1 MGSTCNR
8 RQNLQFS
15 HSSKGSIF
23 LPMLCSKTSIH
34 KDVVVR
40 LPRWEHKSSDDP
52 LSPKISCMG
61 QVKRNNRIVGFPALD
76 LATKTSSGNTNTS
89 SNIKYLNLKK
99 LFSGNNGRRKQNG
112 GKENCGSSSI
122 SVENMDPPLP
132 VVKRVPKR
140 GDEGDGNTLWQ
151 RRSRGVS
158 LESLQLQQIQVNRHQ
173 EPQQFEKTQTIKH
186 CTSQE
191 LKDDMNEYSSKSK
204 DSDINL

>member
-1 MGSTCNR
+1 MGSTYNR

-23 LPMLCSKTSIH
+23 LPMLCSRTSIN

-76 LATKTSSGNTNTS
+76 LTAKINSCNTS
-89 SNIKYLNLKK
+89 KGNNIKYLKLKK
-99 LFSGNNGRRKQNG
+99 LFSGNNSRRKPGLENG

-132 VVKRVPKR
+132 VIKRVPKK
-140 GDEGDGNTLWQ
+140 GDKGDGDTLWQ

-173 EPQQFEKTQTIKH
+173 EPTTV
-186 CTSQE
+186 
-191 LKDDMNEYSSKSK
+191 
-204 DSDINL
+204 